1 MSTNSTPYKFHKMRH
16 KTLKI
21 SKLKLQFITTIFV
34 AATLCSIDCA
44 QLNNNYLPP
53 VGANQAGGGPGLQVP
68 KGPGNNALGGISPS
82 FPGANP
88 PQQPNRPAPPSQG
101 GRPPSQPSSPSG
113 PPIEI
118 LSYENVNNGDGSYKW
133 R

>member
-1 MSTNSTPYKFHKMRH
+1 MSTNSTPCKFHKMRD

-53 VGANQAGGGPGLQVP
+53 AGASQAGGGPGLQVP

-82 FPGANP
+82 FPGANAP
-88 PQQPNRPAPPSQG
+88 SPPNRPAQPSQG
-101 GRPPSQPSSPSG
+101 NRPAQPSGPSG

-118 LSYENVNNGDGSYKW
+118 VSYENVNNGDGSYKW